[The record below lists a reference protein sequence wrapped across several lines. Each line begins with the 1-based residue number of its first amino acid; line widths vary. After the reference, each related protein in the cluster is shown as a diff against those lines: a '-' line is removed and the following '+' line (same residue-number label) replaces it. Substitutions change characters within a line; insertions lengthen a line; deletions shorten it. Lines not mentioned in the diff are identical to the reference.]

1 MSGNLKFDIA
11 PPADQLEL
19 AQTFRG
25 WRGARRTILAAS
37 TREGEEIP
45 LLAAFMQYRRPGDLL
60 ILVPRHPSA
69 SPRWRHWP
77 GTRPA
82 RRPALGGEDHRSSD
96 RGMDRRQHGEMFAYY
111 AAADVALIGGSWQ
124 PLGGQNLIEA
134 CAVGTPV
141 VMGPHTF
148 NFAEA
153 SRLAI
158 EAGAALRA
166 EDVDHGMRLALALLD
181 QAAER
186 ASMAAAGKAF
196 ARAHGGATEKRCACS
211 TGWRTRIR
219 MARAERWDRA
229 SLDLADPHA
238 RQRTTYLV
246 RHGSSE
252 ASANAAVNTAFA
264 GTTCASPGALK
275 VAWPSARG
283 TPRRRKSVRRSL

>member
-1 MSGNLKFDIA
+1 
-11 PPADQLEL
+11 
-19 AQTFRG
+19 
-25 WRGARRTILAAS
+25 
-37 TREGEEIP
+37 
-45 LLAAFMQYRRPGDLL
+45 
-60 ILVPRHPSA
+60 
-69 SPRWRHWP
+69 
-77 GTRPA
+77 
-82 RRPALGGEDHRSSD
+82 
-96 RGMDRRQHGEMFAYY
+96 
-111 AAADVALIGGSWQ
+111 
-124 PLGGQNLIEA
+124 
-134 CAVGTPV
+134 
-141 VMGPHTF
+141 MGPHTF

-196 ARAHGGATEKRCACS
+196 AKAHGGATEKRCACS

-229 SLDLADPHA
+229 SLDLADPTPGSA
-238 RQRTTYLV
+238 PLTPV

-264 GTTCASPGALK
+264 GTTCAAQGTLK
-275 VAWPSARG
+275 VAMPLWPSARG
-283 TPRRRKSVRRSL
+283 TPGEGNQSGEASSRALMRCTSVSSSAPAAASSWSWASRVS